1 MQLTVKMITKLHPRG
16 CTVTLDMPEGTTVG
30 EMMDYL
36 LQTEELRPYGP
47 DLFFAHVC
55 VRNGLV
61 VPRATVL
68 AEGDAANRDDIIFL
82 VCCCFNAGSS
92 FVRLR

>member
-1 MQLTVKMITKLHPRG
+1 MQLHVKMITKVHPRG
-16 CTVTLDMPEGTTVG
+16 HSLTLNMAEGTTVG

-61 VPRATVL
+61 VPRATIL
-68 AEGDAANRDDIIFL
+68 TDGDNLTIKKL
-82 VCCCFNAGSS
+82 MSGG
-92 FVRLR
+92 

>member
-1 MQLTVKMITKLHPRG
+1 
-16 CTVTLDMPEGTTVG
+16 
-30 EMMDYL
+30 MDYL

-61 VPRATVL
+61 VPRATIL
-68 AEGDAANRDDIIFL
+68 TDGDNLTIKKL
-82 VCCCFNAGSS
+82 MSGG
-92 FVRLR
+92 